1 MILRSIFQYAAG
13 IFGLVVLTT
22 CGDPQVLPNRIIVS
36 VAGLPDAAVT
46 MQVLVLSQGK
56 VATDFPKLTLSFPP
70 GKTTTNFALA
80 LPEEEFAAGQL
91 SVALGVFRGNKCL
104 VATGMS
110 SVHRSLLEGSIDISL
125 NSVTPPA
132 QPCSDLLP
140 IVTEITP
147 DHAKT
152 QSEGTITLSGF
163 GFLPGVSLSVG
174 SQPLNSPTFVSPLQ
188 ATGVLPRLSGQAGP
202 QVISVQNPG
211 MEKIQRTGLLTLTV
225 SVVDFYAQR
234 LVDVGTSGNPCRI
247 AIADVDG
254 DSYPD
259 IIGSVD
265 ARNSSTKGA
274 IHIYKNMIRSC
285 EVKAG
290 IEKCF
295 DLQSLDYPIARTTIG
310 LIAGQLDSD
319 NITDIALLSTQET
332 SPSAQLAIFHGDTD
346 KLFVSKPDHT
356 YEIPSGFKPR
366 SFALGD
372 INGDSAPDV
381 LVLAM
386 DSMAKMYAIK
396 FHNTPPTL
404 KQEEPLP
411 IKPSVDPTA
420 MDIADLDNDGKP
432 EIIISN
438 SGSGIEIFPG
448 SKLTAAPIF
457 YSKEVIGHLP
467 IPKHL
472 LADLNNDRLL
482 DLVIPWTVNYQASP
496 VDSPNLVLVYM
507 NSSEIGGDMARPTLK
522 SSPNSYMIP
531 FGTAT
536 AAAVDLDLD
545 GALDL
550 LIANRDFSE
559 VQTPTGPSTASI
571 TVLYGK
577 GDGTFDLLRPQVS
590 RIFLGYGAKPEDIAV
605 ADFNKDGLPD
615 IALGTSGHGAVT
627 VLMNKSM

>member
-1 MILRSIFQYAAG
+1 MMSRSISQYTAG
-13 IFGLVVLTT
+13 IFGLVTLAVLTT
-22 CGDPQVLPNRIIVS
+22 CGNPQLLPNRVYVN
-36 VAGLPDAAVT
+36 VAGLPDGVGV
-46 MQVLVLSQGK
+46 MQVLVLSQGR
-56 VATDFPKLTLSFPP
+56 AAIDFPKLALSFPP
-70 GKTTTNFALA
+70 GKRTTSFEIA

-91 SVALGVFRGNKCL
+91 SVALGVFRGDKCL

-234 LVDVGTSGNPCRI
+234 LGNVGKYGNPCRI
-247 AIADVDG
+247 TIADVDG

-265 ARNSSTKGA
+265 ARYDSTRGA
-274 IHIYKNMIRSC
+274 VYVYQNNYTDANCAKN
-285 EVKAG
+285 
-290 IEKCF
+290 CF
-295 DLQSLDYPIARTTIG
+295 FEPKRIDAWTTIG
-310 LIAGQLDSD
+310 LITGKLDDD
-319 NITDIALLSTQET
+319 NLTDIALLSTQET
-332 SPSAQLAIFHGDTD
+332 SPSAQLAVFHGRKDNPFFDEQSD
-346 KLFVSKPDHT
+346 K
-356 YEIPSGFKPR
+356 YEIPSWLKPR
-366 SFALGD
+366 SFALGE
-372 INGDSAPDV
+372 ITGDSLPDV
-381 LVLAM
+381 LVIAM
-386 DSMAKMYAIK
+386 DSMAKMYAII
-396 FHNTPPTL
+396 FENTRSGLMQKPP
-404 KQEEPLP
+404 QP

-448 SKLTAAPIF
+448 SNLTAAPIF

-472 LADLNNDRLL
+472 LADLNNDQLL
-482 DLVIPWTVNYQASP
+482 DLVIPWTVNYQTSP

-507 NSSEIGGDMARPTLK
+507 NRSKLGGVMPRPTLN

-536 AAAVDLDLD
+536 AAAVDIDLD

-550 LIANRDFSE
+550 LIANRDFAE

-571 TVLYGK
+571 SVLYGK

-590 RIFLGYGAKPEDIAV
+590 RLFLGYGAKPEDIAV

-615 IALGTSGHGAVT
+615 IALGTSGDGTIT